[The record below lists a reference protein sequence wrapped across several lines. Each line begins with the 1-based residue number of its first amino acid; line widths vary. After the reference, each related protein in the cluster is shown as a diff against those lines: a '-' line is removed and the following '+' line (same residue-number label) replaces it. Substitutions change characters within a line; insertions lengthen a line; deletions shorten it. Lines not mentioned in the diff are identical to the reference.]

1 MQSILVAEIS
11 TQTLSDLLRRQH
23 APPNGVVTL
32 IDRSRRI
39 MARTRSE
46 ERFLGQLPSRGFQ
59 DAAARTGEGAWRGT
73 LLEGAPAYSAL
84 SRSSVTGWTVGL
96 GLPAE
101 EVDSLM
107 QRSLWMLA
115 GAGILMVAIG
125 LIAATLF
132 GNLMIRALDDC
143 ANAAESLAH
152 EQPVHFRR
160 SRIREVARLG
170 QNLTAASALLGQRLH
185 ERETVE
191 GARAEASRQLQLSL
205 AAEQV
210 ARAASERNEA
220 RLSVTLRSI
229 GDAVIATDAS
239 GGITLMNPVAQAL
252 TGWTEA
258 AAQGQPIERVFD
270 IINEDTRLPVENP
283 VSKVFGAG
291 GIVGLANHTVLRTR
305 DGREIPIEDSAAPIH
320 AAGDSGL
327 IGVVLVFR
335 DCTQQR
341 DQERRRAALLARE
354 QAAREEAEALSRAKD
369 EFLATLSHELRT
381 PLNAILGWAQML
393 RRGQVDG
400 SARVRA
406 MEIIERNARV
416 QAQLVDDLLDMSRV
430 VRGRVHLEMRDVKLA
445 PIVDAVF
452 DSVRPAADA
461 KDITLTMEDRLT
473 DDVAGDAARLQ
484 QVFWNLLTNST
495 KFTDKGGHI
504 VARLF
509 RDGSEAVVQI
519 TDDGRGIGRDLLP
532 HVFERFRQGSSETV
546 DGRGGLG
553 IGLSLVRHLVELHG
567 GTVSAE
573 SAGDGQGATF
583 TVRLPILGP
592 RAVAGA
598 NAPDEH
604 AGSRLLD
611 GVRMLV
617 VEDEQD
623 SRELIGITL
632 THAGGELKLC
642 QSVDDAI
649 AAIDEQPFDVVITD
663 VGMPGRNGYELLRH
677 VRNSPTLARIPVIAL
692 SARARREEH
701 ESALGVRFDFYLEKP
716 VEPQALADAVATAI
730 GRGLGTPALLVR
742 GLGVFR
748 DLALLHGDFEAL
760 RLDVDAQPPE
770 QAHIHVAD
778 ADQRE
783 QADHVAAPVVQQQT
797 EAGEQ
802 EEQRRDVVAQA
813 VFAGEDVEELLLNE
827 APAVL
832 AAIRTVLAHFAKD
845 LFVRERPRDR
855 GDRQGEQQQ
864 PRNLQRDV
872 GRVGSWSHPPT
883 IAAAPAIHATR
894 PVDERRG
901 PRFPACRNY

>member
-1 MQSILVAEIS
+1 VTIQLPTRTVLALIVLAVAVPVGLFAAILIDHSWRQQGAVVDRQNVDTARAMLVAVDQEVQKTAAVLAVVGALDFAAPAATTSPSALARFEQIAPTVLTREAGWRALFLVDASGRLIAATSDHAILERPAAATLIRDVVSSGRPGYSDLIDDPPLKKYVFLTAVPIVSDGAVQSILVGEIS

-23 APPNGVVTL
+23 APPDGVVTL
-32 IDRSRRI
+32 VDRSRRI
-39 MARTRSE
+39 MARTRAE
-46 ERFLGQLPSRGFQ
+46 ERYIGEVPSRGFQ
-59 DAAARTGEGAWRGT
+59 DALARMNEGAWRGT
-73 LLEGAPAYSAL
+73 LLEGVPAYSAL
-84 SRSSVTGWTVGL
+84 SRSSVTGWTVAL
-96 GLPAE
+96 GLPAA

-107 QRSLWMLA
+107 QRSLWMLG

-143 ANAAESLAH
+143 ASAAESLANDH
-152 EQPVHFRR
+152 PVHFRR
-160 SRIREVARLG
+160 SRIREVARVG
-170 QNLTAASALLGQRLH
+170 ANLTAASTLLQKRLH

-191 GARAEASRQLQLSL
+191 VARADASRKLEVAL
-205 AAEQV
+205 AAEQL

-220 RLSVTLRSI
+220 RLAVTLRSI

-258 AAQGQPIERVFD
+258 AAHGQPIERVFD

-335 DCTQQR
+335 DCTLQR

-354 QAAREEAEALSRAKD
+354 QAAREEAEELSRAKD

-400 SARVRA
+400 SARTRA
-406 MEIIERNARV
+406 LEIIERNARV

-445 PIVDAVF
+445 PIVEAVF

-461 KDITLTMEDRLT
+461 KDITLTLDNQLQ

-519 TDDGRGIGRDLLP
+519 ADNGRGIGRDLLP
-532 HVFERFRQGSSETV
+532 HVFERFRQGSTETV

-573 SAGDGQGATF
+573 SAGADQGATF

-592 RAVAGA
+592 RAITGVD
-598 NAPDEH
+598 APGED

-611 GVRMLV
+611 GVRLLV

-623 SRELIGITL
+623 SRDLIGITL
-632 THAGGELKLC
+632 THAGGDPTLC
-642 QSVDDAI
+642 ASVDSAI
-649 AAIDEQPFDVVITD
+649 AAMDDGHTFDVVITD

-677 VRNSPTLARIPVIAL
+677 VRNSPHLMRLPVIAL
-692 SARARREEH
+692 SARARREDQEA
-701 ESALGVRFDFYLEKP
+701 ALGARFDFYLEKP

-730 GRGLGTPALLVR
+730 GRG
-742 GLGVFR
+742 
-748 DLALLHGDFEAL
+748 
-760 RLDVDAQPPE
+760 
-770 QAHIHVAD
+770 
-778 ADQRE
+778 
-783 QADHVAAPVVQQQT
+783 
-797 EAGEQ
+797 
-802 EEQRRDVVAQA
+802 
-813 VFAGEDVEELLLNE
+813 
-827 APAVL
+827 
-832 AAIRTVLAHFAKD
+832 
-845 LFVRERPRDR
+845 
-855 GDRQGEQQQ
+855 
-864 PRNLQRDV
+864 
-872 GRVGSWSHPPT
+872 
-883 IAAAPAIHATR
+883 
-894 PVDERRG
+894 
-901 PRFPACRNY
+901 